1 MVEVE
6 SLSLIS
12 GKAEFILTVN
22 GKNMREVSNFLAH
35 KLAPLDGV
43 NGTETLFILKEYK
56 RNGIS
61 FDEKKED
68 GERLLMI

>member
-1 MVEVE
+1 ME

-43 NGTETLFILKEYK
+43 SGTETLFILKEYK

>member
-1 MVEVE
+1 M
-6 SLSLIS
+6 IS

-43 NGTETLFILKEYK
+43 SGTETLFILKEYK